1 LRFIEAEEKIT
12 RGDEVC
18 NWLYDIQTEITP
30 QFLEMKAE
38 ALKLYNC
45 KFSEQFR
52 KDVNSIF
59 NKEKLHSVTD
69 YYLASIINR
78 NLEENRF
85 DESGFRPILAEKVQ
99 NDILKKF
106 KPETF
111 TLGDSKGV
119 TMETVRLV

>member
-1 LRFIEAEEKIT
+1 
-12 RGDEVC
+12 
-18 NWLYDIQTEITP
+18 
-30 QFLEMKAE
+30 MKAE
-38 ALKLYNC
+38 ALKIYAC
-45 KFSEQFR
+45 KFSEAFR

-69 YYLASIINR
+69 FYHASIINR
-78 NLEENRF
+78 NLEEKRYF
-85 DESGFRPILAEKVQ
+85 ESGFRPILAEKVQ

-119 TMETVRLV
+119 TIESVRLLQMLSAYKHNAAWKEEGE